1 MDALCALLP
10 ALLLWAAMVTADPSS
25 ACSLFDLPGDTSS
38 WISVERKPQGCSS
51 SFVLRNGTD
60 ELEIHMLHLDFTK
73 PSQDGY
79 SFCEV
84 HLPSESKPSKMIIS
98 TRGNAGHTLYLNV
111 KGNTSNIVFHV
122 PETVTIQPPALQ
134 STSVLEH
141 FPLETEELLKWASDK
156 FGGVTSFTE
165 VQNPTTFSFTQSP
178 ASGPNCT
185 LSPIENIPME
195 VVKSSSQ
202 DHVINSSSVKSCYL
216 PASHQKQ
223 LHIIN
228 IPEDTGIRHVFV
240 DAVSKD
246 AKLFMRGAKDT
257 VWEVSG
263 ANQFATNGLIKLHLG
278 PPMAL
283 PSRGMTFPASA
294 PELQREAMVHFS
306 TDSFTSYSEIRTR
319 APAIHVVLGVQE
331 DVVDPTSAA
340 VLPVTTTTSSSI
352 PMEIHLYS
360 SPEYRTTLDPKIP
373 LQTDKRIY
381 AEISGQM
388 EGGVEI
394 GSEVVKCVVRSRD
407 ACVLQMDVPFRPEPC
422 PAAGCPPHRTRL
434 SFSLESVHDMAPSSW
449 ELDCDIHFC
458 AAPKRCFPGA
468 RAERTLEVVRTKA
481 PPPRCPEFGL
491 SAVLGIAFGG
501 FLIGVLLIG
510 ALWFIKIRTGRPVAL
525 AMGTTAAHLT
535 GCQCCLT
542 KRQPVP
548 TNPSPSENSSANASI
563 GSTQSTPTSSMA

>member
-25 ACSLFDLPGDTSS
+25 ACSLFDLPGDTSN

-51 SFVLRNGTD
+51 SFVLHNGTD

-331 DVVDPTSAA
+331 EDWTD
-340 VLPVTTTTSSSI
+340 
-352 PMEIHLYS
+352 
-360 SPEYRTTLDPKIP
+360 TL
-373 LQTDKRIY
+373 L
-381 AEISGQM
+381 
-388 EGGVEI
+388 
-394 GSEVVKCVVRSRD
+394 
-407 ACVLQMDVPFRPEPC
+407 
-422 PAAGCPPHRTRL
+422 
-434 SFSLESVHDMAPSSW
+434 
-449 ELDCDIHFC
+449 
-458 AAPKRCFPGA
+458 
-468 RAERTLEVVRTKA
+468 
-481 PPPRCPEFGL
+481 
-491 SAVLGIAFGG
+491 
-501 FLIGVLLIG
+501 
-510 ALWFIKIRTGRPVAL
+510 
-525 AMGTTAAHLT
+525 
-535 GCQCCLT
+535 
-542 KRQPVP
+542 
-548 TNPSPSENSSANASI
+548 
-563 GSTQSTPTSSMA
+563 